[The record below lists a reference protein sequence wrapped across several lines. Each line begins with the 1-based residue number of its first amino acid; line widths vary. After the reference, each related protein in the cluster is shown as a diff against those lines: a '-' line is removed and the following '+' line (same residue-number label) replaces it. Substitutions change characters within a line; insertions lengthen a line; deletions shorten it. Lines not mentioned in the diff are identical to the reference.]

1 MLDRD
6 QILLYLQQNKEN
18 FHRLYGIQKIG
29 LFGSFAR
36 NQQTEKS
43 DVDIIIVMDSNTGN
57 IFEKR
62 LMLQELLMK
71 AFSRQVDVCHEQAI
85 KPVFRKI
92 ILKDT
97 VYA

>member
-1 MLDRD
+1 
-6 QILLYLQQNKEN
+6 
-18 FHRLYGIQKIG
+18 
-29 LFGSFAR
+29 
-36 NQQTEKS
+36 
-43 DVDIIIVMDSNTGN
+43 MDSNTGN